1 MAISRKSYITVLEL
15 NEILNGSYSDDDDT
29 KQLIYEA
36 SELISYH
43 TLGKSDFVIEDSDSE
58 NNLKLAT
65 GYQVDYLS
73 NNAMIDDDYD
83 NGSVSIGRYSTSS
96 NDSGNSEYKKIAP
109 KCNRYLMNAGL
120 LYRGADNHISYSDYD

>member
-15 NEILNGSYSDDDDT
+15 NEILNGSYADDDDT

-96 NDSGNSEYKKIAP
+96 SDSGNSEYKKIAP